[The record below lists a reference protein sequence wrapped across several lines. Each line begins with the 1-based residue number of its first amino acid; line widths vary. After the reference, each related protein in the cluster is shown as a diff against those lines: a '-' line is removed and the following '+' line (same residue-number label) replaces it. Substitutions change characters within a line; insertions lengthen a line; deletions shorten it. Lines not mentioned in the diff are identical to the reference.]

1 MAHITVNKDGMNHV
15 IEEEWLPSFLED
27 GWSKGAAKK
36 PKQSKQEQ
44 NEGKQE
50 QADASGESNDSPE
63 DEKGE

>member
-1 MAHITVNKDGMNHV
+1 MALVKVNKNGMTHT

-36 PKQSKQEQ
+36 PKQEDSKQGADGGEDA
-44 NEGKQE
+44 KQ
-50 QADASGESNDSPE
+50 GE